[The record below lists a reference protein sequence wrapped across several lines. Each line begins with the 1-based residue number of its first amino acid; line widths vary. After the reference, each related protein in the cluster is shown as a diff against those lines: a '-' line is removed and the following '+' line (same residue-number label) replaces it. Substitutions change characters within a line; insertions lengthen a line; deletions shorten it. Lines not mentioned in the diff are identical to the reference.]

1 MWGNIGAAL
10 GPNVFI
16 AIKNIYPDDPL
27 KGWNTA
33 FALCAVIQ
41 IVGVLA
47 ALGVDA
53 SRQLRLDKNDA

>member
-1 MWGNIGAAL
+1 
-10 GPNVFI
+10 
-16 AIKNIYPDDPL
+16 
-27 KGWNTA
+27 
-33 FALCAVIQ
+33 VIQ